1 MNKNE
6 LVAAVAAKAG
16 LSKKA
21 SEAAVS
27 AVLGTVAETLKAGDK
42 VVLAGFGTFE
52 VKARAERTG
61 INPATKAKITIPA
74 SKAVG
79 FKAAKALKDAVN

>member
-52 VKARAERTG
+52 VKTRAARTG